1 MPHPAPDH
9 ALRRIVADLAV
20 LHADDVAA
28 VLGELDAAQRQTVE
42 GLLRDYAA
50 YFDPAQT
57 QKPEDRIGYD
67 ASQLSP
73 WLVQRLQTEG
83 QPDFEMTAQAR
94 QALHDCAVR
103 LYPAPATRPKS
114 RGRMAS
120 VSSAGRP

>member
-1 MPHPAPDH
+1 MPPPAPDH

-28 VLGELDAAQRQTVE
+28 VLSELDPAERRTVE

-50 YFDPAQT
+50 YFDPA

-73 WLVQRLQTEG
+73 WLVQRLQAEG
-83 QPDFEMTAQAR
+83 QADFEMTAQAR
-94 QALHDCAVR
+94 QALHDCVVR
-103 LYPAPATRPKS
+103 LYPAQSQPKS
-114 RGRMAS
+114 RGRVAS
-120 VSSAGRP
+120 AVRS